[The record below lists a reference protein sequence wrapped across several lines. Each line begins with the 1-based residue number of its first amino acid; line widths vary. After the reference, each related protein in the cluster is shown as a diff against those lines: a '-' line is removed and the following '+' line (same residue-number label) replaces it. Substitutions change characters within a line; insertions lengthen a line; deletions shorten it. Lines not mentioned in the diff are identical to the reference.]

1 MACVLNC
8 LINDICLIAFP
19 LALGTGRGFCP
30 SGIFHGM
37 EHVLC
42 FWDAGISQ
50 VRVKIQLFFIFA
62 KSNSNWITDLPPK
75 IAQKCSLCKNIYFS
89 RSFSYIYYSS
99 NILLFFLGI
108 WRSCFSLGG
117 GGPSLHFCPLRLETK
132 AGCEH
137 PTATG
142 DDRGCDVNLVTSH
155 HINVEGWRLGFF
167 LHKKKNA
174 SEKENRNMKHV
185 CFFFWFGILG
195 GGFGWMFFGGL
206 NRSSAWRGIAVCNQ
220 RSRQTLLVPRTWP
233 WLFSWVPCEALKWR
247 NGALEC
253 WKPMNLC
260 ILMCQYHQKSSR
272 WMRRS
277 IVFEGYIFNLW
288 KRTQ

>member
-1 MACVLNC
+1 MCLNC

-117 GGPSLHFCPLRLETK
+117 GGVPTFLPLETWDQ
-132 AGCEH
+132 GRLRTPYGNRWWSRMWCQL
-137 PTATG
+137 G
-142 DDRGCDVNLVTSH
+142 DITSYQCRR
-155 HINVEGWRLGFF
+155 VAPWVFCCT
-167 LHKKKNA
+167 KKKPHPKKKT
-174 SEKENRNMKHV
+174 ETWNMCV
-185 CFFFWFGILG
+185 FFWFGILG
-195 GGFGWMFFGGL
+195 GGFGWMFFGGV